1 MNKSNARYN
10 YQNKT
15 IVCSKQFLVLAGQF
29 GTPEFHQLM
38 DMRSKQPTFT
48 VEEYKPTHNTEK
60 KTYGKLTYE
69 TMAKFIANYETD
81 EKNRKA
87 MLAEFDTVQK
97 ISKTQ
102 KGAYIFVKKWF
113 LGKYKEV
120 FDAWQEEQ
128 DDKKR
133 AEKEAHLL
141 YTV

>member
-1 MNKSNARYN
+1 MNKSFARYN

-15 IVCSKQFLVLAGQF
+15 IVCSKQFLIVAGQF
-29 GTPEFHQLM
+29 GTPEFHQLI

-48 VEEYKPTHNTEK
+48 IEEYKPERKTEK
-60 KTYGKLTYE
+60 KSYGKLTYE
-69 TMAKFIANYETD
+69 TMAKFIANHETD
-81 EKNRKA
+81 ANTRTA

-128 DDKKR
+128 DARKR
-133 AEKEAHLL
+133 EEQDAHLL

>member
-1 MNKSNARYN
+1 MIKSNARYN

-15 IVCSKQFLVLAGQF
+15 IVCSKQFLIAAGQF
-29 GTPEFHQLM
+29 GTTEFHQLM
-38 DMRSKQPTFT
+38 DMRSKQPAFT
-48 VEEYKPTHNTEK
+48 VVEYKPERNTEK

-69 TMAKFIANYETD
+69 TMGKFITNYETD

-128 DDKKR
+128 DTKAK

-141 YTV
+141 YTA

>member
-10 YQNKT
+10 YQNKN

-48 VEEYKPTHNTEK
+48 VVEYKPERNIEK
-60 KTYGKLTYE
+60 KTYSKLTYE

-81 EKNRKA
+81 EKNRMA

-113 LGKYKEV
+113 LSKYKEV

-128 DDKKR
+128 DAKQR